1 MAIDNKIRDEKHG
14 INRNAE
20 KISVLS
26 SNKIEKYEHLTGK
39 EILPSDQSR
48 VIEQAGKFTYSPLR
62 KALEKQAKTIEDY
75 GKKQIEALKILEPT
89 EQKLAIKDA
98 IPEDQLNEE
107 TKNKIEKI
115 KRIWKK

>member
-48 VIEQAGKFTYSPLR
+48 VI
-62 KALEKQAKTIEDY
+62 
-75 GKKQIEALKILEPT
+75 
-89 EQKLAIKDA
+89 
-98 IPEDQLNEE
+98 
-107 TKNKIEKI
+107 
-115 KRIWKK
+115 